1 MRAPIEEAATPLP
14 REEHTP
20 PVTKISFFMGFQY
33 PGRSGDCQLI
43 GGPWYLIAVDYVI
56 TREESGRVAYY
67 TVGWS
72 PFAKA
77 DKYEITRSVPAMGGI
92 AEIYYRDR
100 EGKLNLF
107 CLQRSWYGGLRAV
120 LRERCDASLEKDPW
134 RLSILVKW
142 RERIYYR
149 WTNSE
154 SFADMADVMYFLVE
168 SSCAGAGGVSS
179 GRFDRIF
186 VKEIDAGKL
195 VTI

>member
-1 MRAPIEEAATPLP
+1 
-14 REEHTP
+14 
-20 PVTKISFFMGFQY
+20 
-33 PGRSGDCQLI
+33 
-43 GGPWYLIAVDYVI
+43 VDYVI
-56 TREESGRVAYY
+56 TREDAGRTAYY
-67 TVGWS
+67 TLRWS

-77 DKYEITRSVPAMGGI
+77 DKYDIVRSVPAIGGI

-120 LRERCDASLEKDPW
+120 LRERCDPSIEKDAW
-134 RLSILVKW
+134 RLSVLVKW
-142 RERIYYR
+142 RDRIYYR

-154 SFADMADVMYFLVE
+154 SFADMADVMFFLAE
-168 SSCAGAGGVSS
+168 SSLAGAGGEPS

-186 VKEIDAGKL
+186 VKEIDSGKL

>member
-1 MRAPIEEAATPLP
+1 MP
-14 REEHTP
+14 
-20 PVTKISFFMGFQY
+20 M
-33 PGRSGDCQLI
+33 
-43 GGPWYLIAVDYVI
+43 DYRI
-56 TREESGRVAYY
+56 TREDDARGVYY
-67 TVGWS
+67 TLRWS

-77 DKYEITRSVPAMGGI
+77 DKYEITRSVPAIGGI
-92 AEIYYRDR
+92 AEVYYKDR

-120 LRERCDASLEKDPW
+120 LRERCDASIEKDPW

-149 WTNSE
+149 WTNCE
-154 SFADMADVMYFLVE
+154 SFADMADVMYFLAE
-168 SSCAGAGGVSS
+168 AACPGAGSASS
-179 GRFDRIF
+179 GRYDRIF

>member
-1 MRAPIEEAATPLP
+1 M
-14 REEHTP
+14 
-20 PVTKISFFMGFQY
+20 
-33 PGRSGDCQLI
+33 
-43 GGPWYLIAVDYVI
+43 DYCI
-56 TREESGRVAYY
+56 TRQEEQRTAYY
-67 TVGWS
+67 TLRWA

-77 DKYEITRSVPAMGGI
+77 DKYEITRCVPAIGGI
-92 AEIYYRDR
+92 AELYFMDR
-100 EGKLNLF
+100 QGKLNLF

-120 LRERCDASLEKDPW
+120 LRERCDPVLEKDPW

-154 SFADMADVMYFLVE
+154 SFADMADVMFFLAE
-168 SSCAGAGGVSS
+168 SNLEGSGGESS

>member
-1 MRAPIEEAATPLP
+1 
-14 REEHTP
+14 
-20 PVTKISFFMGFQY
+20 
-33 PGRSGDCQLI
+33 
-43 GGPWYLIAVDYVI
+43 VDYVI
-56 TREESGRVAYY
+56 TREEQDRVAYY
-67 TVGWS
+67 TVRWS

-77 DKYEITRSVPAMGGI
+77 DKYEITRSVPAIGGI

-120 LRERCDASLEKDPW
+120 LRERCDASIEKDPW

-142 RERIYYR
+142 RDRVYYR

-154 SFADMADVMYFLVE
+154 SFADMADVMYFLAE
-168 SSCAGAGGVSS
+168 SSRAGMGCESS
-179 GRFDRIF
+179 GRFDRIYL
-186 VKEIDAGKL
+186 KEIDADRL

>member
-1 MRAPIEEAATPLP
+1 
-14 REEHTP
+14 
-20 PVTKISFFMGFQY
+20 
-33 PGRSGDCQLI
+33 
-43 GGPWYLIAVDYVI
+43 VDYVI
-56 TREESGRVAYY
+56 TREEKGRTAYY
-67 TVGWS
+67 TLRWS

-77 DKYEITRSVPAMGGI
+77 DKYDIARAVPAIGGI

-100 EGKLNLF
+100 AGKLNLF

-120 LRERCDASLEKDPW
+120 LRERCDASIEKDPW

-154 SFADMADVMYFLVE
+154 SFSDMADVMFFLLE
-168 SSCAGAGGVSS
+168 SASPGLGVASS

>member
-1 MRAPIEEAATPLP
+1 VEYCINRDEDA
-14 REEHTP
+14 RG
-20 PVTKISFFMGFQY
+20 V
-33 PGRSGDCQLI
+33 
-43 GGPWYLIAVDYVI
+43 
-56 TREESGRVAYY
+56 YY
-67 TVGWS
+67 TLRWS

-77 DKYEITRSVPAMGGI
+77 DKYEITRCVPAVGGI
-92 AEIYYRDR
+92 AEIYYKDR

-120 LRERCDASLEKDPW
+120 LRERCDASIEKDPW

-149 WTNSE
+149 WTNCE
-154 SFADMADVMYFLVE
+154 SFADMADVMFFLAE
-168 SSCAGAGGVSS
+168 ASCPGAGGASS
-179 GRFDRIF
+179 GRYDRIF

>member
-1 MRAPIEEAATPLP
+1 M
-14 REEHTP
+14 
-20 PVTKISFFMGFQY
+20 
-33 PGRSGDCQLI
+33 
-43 GGPWYLIAVDYVI
+43 DYVI
-56 TREESGRVAYY
+56 TREEQDRVAYY
-67 TVGWS
+67 TVRWS

-77 DKYEITRSVPAMGGI
+77 DKYEITRSVPAIGGI

-120 LRERCDASLEKDPW
+120 LRERCDASIEKDPW

-142 RERIYYR
+142 RDRVYYR

-154 SFADMADVMYFLVE
+154 SFADMADVMYFLAE
-168 SSCAGAGGVSS
+168 SNRAGMGGESS
-179 GRFDRIF
+179 GRFDRIYL
-186 VKEIDAGKL
+186 KEIDADRL

>member
-1 MRAPIEEAATPLP
+1 
-14 REEHTP
+14 
-20 PVTKISFFMGFQY
+20 
-33 PGRSGDCQLI
+33 
-43 GGPWYLIAVDYVI
+43 VDYSIVKE
-56 TREESGRVAYY
+56 TDGDSAYY
-67 TVGWS
+67 TLRWS

-77 DKYEITRSVPAMGGI
+77 DKYDIARSVPSIGGI
-92 AEIYYRDR
+92 AEIYYQD
-100 EGKLNLF
+100 EKGKLNLF

-120 LRERCDASLEKDPW
+120 LRERCDPVLEKDPW

-142 RERIYYR
+142 RDRIYYR
-149 WTNSE
+149 WTNTE

-168 SSCAGAGGVSS
+168 SACAGGGPEPS